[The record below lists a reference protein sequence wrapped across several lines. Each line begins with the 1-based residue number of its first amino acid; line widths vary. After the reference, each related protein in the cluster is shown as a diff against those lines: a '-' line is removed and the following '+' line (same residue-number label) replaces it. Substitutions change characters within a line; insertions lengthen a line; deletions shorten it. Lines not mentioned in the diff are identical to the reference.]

1 LYYKLRIIK
10 YSELMVSTCA
20 DGHIT
25 SCCAHIVSWLVWSDP
40 REKVELM
47 RGLSLELVID
57 RGKAGAYRSP
67 FIANALIKRPEFN
80 VPCDN
85 GSPML

>member
-1 LYYKLRIIK
+1 
-10 YSELMVSTCA
+10 MVGTCA
-20 DGHIT
+20 DGHI
-25 SCCAHIVSWLVWSDP
+25 WLVWSHP

-85 GSPML
+85 GPPML